1 MQRAMNS
8 AQGERQRLRQK
19 QSELATQPGANQAN
33 NREYNLT
40 QQEMIG
46 ALFSNAETEQLN
58 NDGEMYSVEDIL
70 SVQHDKN
77 SSLTILSATQK
88 TTK

>member
-1 MQRAMNS
+1 MNS

-19 QSELATQPGANQAN
+19 QSELATQPGANQAHI
-33 NREYNLT
+33 REYNLT
-40 QQEMIG
+40 QQENMA

-58 NDGEMYSVEDIL
+58 NEGEMYSVEDIL